1 MYSVRMPWFFA
12 LRAIFESLPPLDFL
26 TYQIHIPS
34 PRNGFWDLP
43 PCPPW
48 EVLPV
53 PPPAAEPLAGRRNAA
68 ATRAARMS
76 AAGAM
81 RARRWSRRE
90 RVGTQGR
97 LPVGLSLVLGA
108 CMSTPTAARVAM
120 LP

>member
-1 MYSVRMPWFFA
+1 MPWFFA

-26 TYQIHIPS
+26 TYQIHIPF
-34 PRNGFWDLP
+34 PWKGLPDLP

-53 PPPAAEPLAGRRNAA
+53 PPPAAAPPAGRRSAPA
-68 ATRAARMS
+68 IRAARMRV
-76 AAGAM
+76 AEAT

-97 LPVGLSLVLGA
+97 LPVGLRLVLGA
-108 CMSTPTAARVAM
+108 RMCTPTAARVAV